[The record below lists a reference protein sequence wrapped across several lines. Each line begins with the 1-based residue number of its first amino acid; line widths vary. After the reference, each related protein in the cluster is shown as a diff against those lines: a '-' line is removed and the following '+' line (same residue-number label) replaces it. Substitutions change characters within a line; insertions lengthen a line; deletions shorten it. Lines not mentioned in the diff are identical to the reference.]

1 MKAYLEELI
10 RLSPSPLQS
19 RNIIR
24 EYLQARILGILQ
36 RRGALIPLAFH
47 GGTALRFLYG
57 LPRHSEDLDFA
68 LERSRSQYDLEAYNN
83 TIKSEFTKEGYE
95 LDFKISDKRVVH
107 STFIHFRGLLY
118 EMGLSPHP
126 DETLSIRIEVDT
138 HPPRGAN
145 LSITTVRK
153 HLLLRF
159 QHHDRPSLLA
169 GKIHAILQRSYTKG
183 RDLYDLLWYLS
194 DTKWPGPNVNLLNNA
209 LKQTGWSGLR
219 VTTKNWKSILSQ
231 RLDELDWKNV
241 RSDVLP
247 FIENPD
253 EINLLDKETL
263 HELLG

>member
-1 MKAYLEELI
+1 MWW
-10 RLSPSPLQS
+10 
-19 RNIIR
+19 NTV
-24 EYLQARILGILQ
+24 
-36 RRGALIPLAFH
+36 H
-47 GGTALRFLYG
+47 DRFLYG

-83 TIKSEFTKEGYE
+83 TIKGEFAKEGYE
-95 LDFKISDKRVVH
+95 LDFKISDERVVH
-107 STFIHFRGLLY
+107 STFIHFRGLPH

-138 HPPRGAN
+138 QPPRGAN

-194 DTKWPGPNVNLLNNA
+194 DTKWPGPNVSLLNNA

-263 HELLG
+263 HGLLG